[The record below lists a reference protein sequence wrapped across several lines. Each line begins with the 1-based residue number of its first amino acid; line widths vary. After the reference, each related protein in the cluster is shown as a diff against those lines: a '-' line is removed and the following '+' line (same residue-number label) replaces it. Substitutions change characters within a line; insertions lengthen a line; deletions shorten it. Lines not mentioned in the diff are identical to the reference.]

1 MTKAII
7 LFIALPI
14 IMPIP
19 IKTKPIKPKA
29 LPAKLTE
36 LAEAYKAA
44 AIPIP
49 ACPKLAASPVP
60 AISPDHATLITA
72 EVKASITPICFTGLQ
87 P

>member
-36 LAEAYKAA
+36 LAEAYKAQLY
-44 AIPIP
+44 PSLP
-49 ACPKLAASPVP
+49 ALN
-60 AISPDHATLITA
+60 
-72 EVKASITPICFTGLQ
+72 
-87 P
+87 